1 MKARAANGTLNVSA
15 KALSEE
21 LDKLVAAPVLI
32 VGDVMLDE
40 YFIGDAQRISPEA
53 PVPVVL
59 VSKERLLVGGA
70 GNVARNIKD
79 LGGAPLLVGACG
91 DGHNS
96 ERLKSVLESEE
107 LPTSLVNLPGRPATT
122 KTRIM
127 ARGQQMIRVDHE
139 DCLPL
144 SDAETDQILAVIE
157 EHWPRQK
164 VLIIS
169 DYNKGVVNRR
179 LMQGIADIRAGH
191 ANEVKILVDPK
202 TGNFDLYKNVSL
214 LTPNTKETGEGAG
227 LPVRTREEIIR
238 AGQEI
243 FRKLDCAELLTT
255 LGAEGMALFHN
266 PEKITHIP
274 TISQQVFD
282 VTGAGD
288 TVIGTVGQALAAG
301 FSMLQACVIAN
312 YAAGLVV
319 AKVGSA
325 TTNLEELRKSM
336 QTMQEPPLEEWAV

>member
-1 MKARAANGTLNVSA
+1 MAASSNCAACGTSASGLASELGKLKNV
-15 KALSEE
+15 
-21 LDKLVAAPVLI
+21 PVLI

-70 GNVARNIKD
+70 GNVARNIKE
-79 LGGAPLLVGACG
+79 LGGNPLLIGACG
-91 DGHNS
+91 DGLNS
-96 ERLKSVLESEE
+96 DKLKNTLSAEGLA
-107 LPTSLVNLPGRPATT
+107 TSLVNLPGRPATT

-127 ARGQQMIRVDHE
+127 ARGQQMLRVDHE
-139 DCLPL
+139 DSLPL
-144 SDAETDQILAVIE
+144 SSQETDQLLAAIE
-157 EHWPRQK
+157 KQWPLQK

-169 DYNKGVVNRR
+169 DYNKGVVNKR
-179 LMQGIADIRAGH
+179 LMDGIADIRSRH
-191 ANEVKILVDPK
+191 SNEVKILVDPK
-202 TGNFDLYKNVSL
+202 TGNFDLYKNVQL

-227 LPVRTREEIIR
+227 LPVRNREEIIK

-243 FRKLDCAELLTT
+243 FRKLDCDELLTT
-255 LGAEGMALFHN
+255 LGADGMALFHT
-266 PEKITHIP
+266 PQKITHIP

-288 TVIGTVGQALAAG
+288 TVIGTVGLALAAG

-312 YAAGLVV
+312 YAAGIVV

-325 TTNLEELRKSM
+325 TTSLEELEKSM
-336 QTMQEPPLEEWAV
+336 RTMQEPKPEDWSV